1 MWINFDLNGMLLKL
15 KIDNYNNNNEY
26 VDISFEYRF
35 KDIINYKKD
44 NQKVLLCKDIDS
56 IKEMTKS
63 LLDKT
68 LQKDDSYYCYEPDF
82 SFDFIGGQWL
92 KINTYLWNNEDR
104 TTQITNNTIST
115 TLELKEIEQFYNY
128 LRLITNE
135 IDINNLDIKEMLD
148 NNIIYNKTQD

>member
-1 MWINFDLNGMLLKL
+1 MWIQFNLNGMLLKL
-15 KIDNYNNNNEY
+15 KINNYKNNNEY

-44 NQKVLLCKDIDS
+44 NQKVLQCKDIDT

-63 LLDKT
+63 LLNKT
-68 LQKDDSYYCYEPDF
+68 LQNDDSYCCYEPDF
-82 SFDFIGGQWL
+82 SFDFIGGKWL
-92 KINTYLWNNEDR
+92 TINTYLWNDEDR
-104 TTQITNNTIST
+104 TTQITNNSISI

-135 IDINNLDIKEMLD
+135 IDINNLDIKEMLN